1 MLTMFWYFTGL
12 RKVHIYLI
20 TTFFSLVIPRCEY
33 GDLTP
38 RCQIIREKRHLCYL
52 PENQRLC
59 CLTCPSLADGN
70 DTGMYCI
77 KPSNVDVYMVV
88 LLYVLCIYLTE
99 ISSVHTRGLF
109 SKELTAKWTDWK
121 SSSRYPIVFEPSEF
135 ALVMFDCIY
144 L

>member
-1 MLTMFWYFTGL
+1 MYVDDVLIFYWSQKGT
-12 RKVHIYLI
+12 YLLNNN
-20 TTFFSLVIPRCEY
+20 FFFLVIPRCEY

-77 KPSNVDVYMVV
+77 KPSNVYMVV

-99 ISSVHTRGLF
+99 ISFVHTRGLF
-109 SKELTAKWTDWK
+109 NKELTAKWTGLK
-121 SSSRYPIVFEPSEF
+121 KQFKISIVFEPSEF